1 MGDYEG
7 RRNRRKRATR
17 QAQALRIKACVDL
30 VNFLRSASSM
40 GDGSPIRCRRK
51 GQRLDVDSDGD
62 QIEQSLEVLCQKL
75 NDDRRGT
82 LCSRL
87 QTSYKLVQESE
98 SKRDI
103 APPEDRSRLQ
113 LVADAHFRELCR
125 TFGQLCDLVKKSLQK
140 LLLTELHWIHERCQT
155 LLGC

>member
-1 MGDYEG
+1 MKAVISCEL
-7 RRNRRKRATR
+7 RRRRFFST
-17 QAQALRIKACVDL
+17 
-30 VNFLRSASSM
+30 SASTPTSFPFLQKLQ
-40 GDGSPIRCRRK
+40 DGA
-51 GQRLDVDSDGD
+51 QRSLTT
-62 QIEQSLEVLCQKL
+62 EQSLEVFCQKL

-98 SKRDI
+98 SKRDV

-113 LVADAHFRELCR
+113 LVADAHFRALCR